1 MVGSCIEVR
10 QTCWCHP
17 ILEAT
22 IILSRRSKTEL
33 AHHPHIASI
42 HIAKCLHIAEVELH
56 IHRRHITRHTHT
68 STTANRLILWWLRLG
83 IQHHLEER
91 LVCHACSVER
101 FDRQRQWLGQF
112 GCLLLPTIISK
123 WLHQQGTLEVVQL
136 FRFVRSGVLKNFR
149 TAHQIQIEEGL
160 TESVLDE
167 RSYNFLEKW
176 WIMLKQKKVEL
187 MAKLLIIGLQLL
199 LLRVGMPLGHPLR
212 QRDIDPLGI
221 LDNIHLADRIPLTV
235 LVDLLL
241 LACMQMV
248 DLPAYRPPHLLI
260 LIL

>member
-1 MVGSCIEVR
+1 
-10 QTCWCHP
+10 
-17 ILEAT
+17 
-22 IILSRRSKTEL
+22 
-33 AHHPHIASI
+33 
-42 HIAKCLHIAEVELH
+42 
-56 IHRRHITRHTHT
+56 
-68 STTANRLILWWLRLG
+68 
-83 IQHHLEER
+83 
-91 LVCHACSVER
+91 
-101 FDRQRQWLGQF
+101 
-112 GCLLLPTIISK
+112 
-123 WLHQQGTLEVVQL
+123 
-136 FRFVRSGVLKNFR
+136 
-149 TAHQIQIEEGL
+149 
-160 TESVLDE
+160 
-167 RSYNFLEKW
+167 
-176 WIMLKQKKVEL
+176 MLKQKKVEL

>member
-1 MVGSCIEVR
+1 M
-10 QTCWCHP
+10 
-17 ILEAT
+17 
-22 IILSRRSKTEL
+22 
-33 AHHPHIASI
+33 
-42 HIAKCLHIAEVELH
+42 
-56 IHRRHITRHTHT
+56 
-68 STTANRLILWWLRLG
+68 
-83 IQHHLEER
+83 
-91 LVCHACSVER
+91 
-101 FDRQRQWLGQF
+101 
-112 GCLLLPTIISK
+112 
-123 WLHQQGTLEVVQL
+123 
-136 FRFVRSGVLKNFR
+136 RSGILKNFR

-176 WIMLKQKKVEL
+176 WIMLKQKEVEL

-199 LLRVGMPLGHPLR
+199 LLRVGTPLGHPLR